1 MVPLVSL
8 LVFVAEAL
16 VVLPVLLVA
25 TVVAT
30 FVQFLVRGCRPRF
43 PKWTFRFEIAT
54 ALKRCITERYG
65 ESMTHEPA
73 ATRFRRATEF
83 LGNIA
88 GCAASRAHGTL
99 VEPEIANG
107 LEHLWI
113 RAAGT
118 STAGGRQRNTQRFVV
133 LYYHGGGYVVYCPR
147 YFIAHCNLLRA
158 TILDQLQ
165 AQFPDD
171 NVELDVFI
179 ANYRKAPLHPF
190 PVPAEDAVLAYEF
203 LVQRHKIAPNRIL
216 LAGDSAG
223 GGLVMSTL
231 LRLRD
236 AGKSSI
242 IPLAAMIT
250 CPYVDMSPEESD
262 FVPPPHCGLSQSLMA
277 AFRRALLKD
286 PGNPALWRPYS
297 AVHSDLRN
305 LPPVFV
311 QAADLDYIFNN
322 ATRLIA
328 KAEADG
334 VKNWE
339 IDIHEGVPHV
349 FTTSSPSVLPYALI
363 GVQRISRKKECLSL
377 RPHQH
382 ECSLHYHHQEARDHS
397 LAQVRDGGGCSDG
410 RDGDIARITTLVQQQ
425 QEDARVFRQIT
436 EAIELAVEEGDV
448 EIVEPL
454 LNAISNQELE
464 ESQQER
470 LKSVAYWQ
478 QLLGVALKSGD
489 AATLDCVLTRA
500 SQYVTLDLNA
510 RIPTYKEPL
519 VYAVR
524 RQLLDHVRMLM
535 AHGADITAWDERG
548 HSLLHVA
555 APHRDCVGLEPHGAA
570 LLAFLIQKMPEE
582 IDTMNAQGDTAAHV
596 AAFHGS
602 ANAVK
607 ALIQV
612 GADVNLRN
620 HVLESPLH
628 IALGAGSK
636 ELIDT
641 LVLSGH
647 ADVNARGDVGNTLL
661 VIGVKNFEREDS
673 RDRVCALELLLQHG
687 ADVNA
692 LNERSSTALA
702 SAIFHMDGGDDSIP
716 SLLLRYGANTNE
728 ELRNGDTPLHVAARR
743 AVSFE
748 MWKNFRKH
756 GADPF
761 TQNDDGKTPLDLL
774 GARGDQLKTH
784 IMAFISEM
792 EEPSSSPPTAKKSR
806 LT

>member
-73 ATRFRRATEF
+73 ATRFRRVTEF

-88 GCAASRAHGTL
+88 GRAASRAHGTL

-113 RAAGT
+113 RATGT

-165 AQFPDD
+165 AQFPDA

-286 PGNPALWRPYS
+286 PDDPALWRPYS

-339 IDIHEGVPHV
+339 VDIHEGVPHV

-363 GVQRISRKKECLSL
+363 GVQRISRFEMEEDALIAAC
-377 RPHQH
+377 
-382 ECSLHYHHQEARDHS
+382 
-397 LAQVRDGGGCSDG
+397 
-410 RDGDIARITTLVQQQ
+410 RDGDIARVATLVQQQ
-425 QEDARVFRQIT
+425 QEDARVFRQIM

-524 RQLLDHVRMLM
+524 RRLLDHVRVLM
-535 AHGADITAWDERG
+535 AHGADITVWDERG
-548 HSLLHVA
+548 YSLLHVA
-555 APHRDCVGLEPHGAA
+555 APHRDCVGLEPRGAA

-582 IDTMNAQGDTAAHV
+582 IDTVNAQGDTAVHV
-596 AAFHGS
+596 AIFHGN

-607 ALIQV
+607 ALIQG

-647 ADVNARGDVGNTLL
+647 ADVSARDDVGNTPLM
-661 VIGVKNFEREDS
+661 IGVKNFEWEDP

-702 SAIFHMDGGDDSIP
+702 SAIFHMDDGDDAIP
-716 SLLLRYGANTNE
+716 SLLLRCGANTNE
-728 ELRNGDTPLHVAARR
+728 KLRNGGTSLHVAARR

-748 MWKNFRKH
+748 MWKKFLKH

-774 GARGDQLKTH
+774 GARGDQLRAH
-784 IMAFISEM
+784 IMAFISET
-792 EEPSSSPPTAKKSR
+792 EESSSSPSTVKKSR